1 MKIRV
6 ALAALAALLLSA
18 AATAAE
24 PSPDTVLIKRGD
36 VTVTAGDFYAYVE
49 KIPEKERA
57 YFRGD
62 IERIQ
67 NALSSIYL
75 FRSLAA
81 DARAQ
86 GLDKDPEVQMRI
98 KLSTETI
105 LAQAYLHRFETAIK
119 VPDFTDVA
127 REMYKANPDRYKV
140 PETVRLKQIIVGSN
154 GRTDEETR
162 RRAEEARSKLMA
174 GTPFDGNIVREFT
187 TDPRNRVSD
196 GQIDGPYAMVKPE
209 VAVVAK
215 TIPLNKVSD
224 PIKTSDGYALIL
236 VEERLPA
243 RVTSFEKVKDGL
255 VASEE
260 QKFRRNAVD
269 KKLGSITNSKDVT
282 IYTDQIAAL
291 VIETD
296 RAKLQEMHE
305 EKGRE
310 ENAEKQRLLKQM
322 GKPGN

>member
-1 MKIRV
+1 MKIRFALV
-6 ALAALAALLLSA
+6 ALAALFLSF

-24 PSPDTVLIKRGD
+24 PSPDTILIKRGD

-49 KIPEKERA
+49 RIPEKERA

-62 IERIQ
+62 MERIQ
-67 NALSSIYL
+67 NALSSIFL
-75 FRSLAA
+75 FRSLTA

-105 LAQAYLHRFETAIK
+105 LAQAYLHRFEEAIQ

-140 PETVRLKQIIVGSN
+140 PESVRLRQIVVGLA
-154 GRTDEETR
+154 GRTDGEAR
-162 RRAEEARSKLMA
+162 KRAEEARSRLLA

-196 GQIDGPYAMVKPE
+196 GVIDGTYAMVKPE
-209 VAVVAK
+209 VAAVAR
-215 TIPLNKVSD
+215 TLPLNKVSD
-224 PIKTSDGYALIL
+224 PIKTSDGYTVIV
-236 VEERLPA
+236 VEQRLPPS
-243 RVTSFEKVKDGL
+243 VTAFEKVKDGL
-255 VASEE
+255 IASEE

-269 KKLGSITNSKDVT
+269 KKLGSITNSKEVT

-305 EKGRE
+305 EKFRE
-310 ENAEKQRLLKQM
+310 EKAEKQRLLKQAN
-322 GKPGN
+322 KPGN

>member
-1 MKIRV
+1 MKIRIALV
-6 ALAALAALLLSA
+6 ALAALFLSF

-62 IERIQ
+62 MERIQ

-75 FRSLAA
+75 FRSLRRM
-81 DARAQ
+81 RAPRASTRTR
-86 GLDKDPEVQMRI
+86 KSRCESSSP
-98 KLSTETI
+98 TETI
-105 LAQAYLHRFETAIK
+105 LAQAYLHRFEKAIQ

-140 PETVRLKQIIVGSN
+140 PETVRLRQIVVGLA
-154 GRTDEETR
+154 GRTDEEAR
-162 RRAEEARSKLMA
+162 KRAEEARSRLLA

-196 GQIDGPYAMVKPE
+196 GVIDGTYAMVKPE
-209 VAVVAK
+209 VAAVAR
-215 TIPLNKVSD
+215 TLPLNKVSD
-224 PIKTSDGYALIL
+224 PIKTSDGYTVIV
-236 VEERLPA
+236 VEQRLPPS
-243 RVTSFEKVKDGL
+243 VTAFEKVKDGL
-255 VASEE
+255 IASEE

-269 KKLGSITNSKDVT
+269 KKLGSITNSKEVT

-305 EKGRE
+305 EKFRE
-310 ENAEKQRLLKQM
+310 EKAEKQRLLKQAN
-322 GKPGN
+322 KPGN